1 MSVIALI
8 DYGSGNIRSVE
19 KALAA
24 AAVTRAEIRTT
35 DDPDVIARADKIVL
49 PGQGAFLDCMTGLSS
64 RAGVLEAMTDNV
76 RKRGAPFLGICVGMQ
91 LLADKGLEHQE
102 TAGLGWIPGVVRHLE
117 RTDASIRIPHMGWNA
132 ARVTK
137 PHPVLDALAPQAHM
151 FFMHSFVH
159 VPVESADIA
168 AATDHGETF
177 ASAIARDNLVGV
189 QFHPEKSQG
198 MGLSL
203 LSRFVDWR
211 P

>member
-24 AAVTRAEIRTT
+24 AAGTRAEIRMN

>member
-24 AAVTRAEIRTT
+24 AAGTRAEIRTT